1 MGFEV
6 DLKPEGRMLFIKNKD
21 VPGVIGR
28 VGTILGEKDI
38 NISGYL
44 LSKVEDKDFAYSIIR
59 VDHQIPEETI
69 SILLEIDNLIEIKQ
83 FHL

>member
-21 VPGVIGR
+21 VPGVIGEI
-28 VGTILGEKDI
+28 GTILGEKNI

-44 LSKVEDKDFAYSIIR
+44 LSKMQDKDFAYSIIR
-59 VDHQIPEETI
+59 VDSRISEDVLSVLLQIE
-69 SILLEIDNLIEIKQ
+69 NLIDIKQ
-83 FHL
+83 LNL

>member
-21 VPGVIGR
+21 VPGVIGEI
-28 VGTILGEKDI
+28 GTILGEKNI

-44 LSKVEDKDFAYSIIR
+44 LSKMQDKDFAYSIIR
-59 VDHQIPEETI
+59 VDNRISEDVLSVLLQIE
-69 SILLEIDNLIEIKQ
+69 NLIDIKQ
-83 FHL
+83 LNL